1 MNKSYKKVDA
11 CRVCHSKNLVNVL
24 SLGSLYVS
32 DFVSNNKHSIKAPL
46 GLSMCKNCSLVQL
59 THNGVSP
66 DLLYRNYW
74 YKSGVNSTMRT
85 ALKDITSK
93 AEKII
98 RLKRGDVVLDIGAND
113 GTLLRSY
120 ENKEI
125 TRVGFEPAKNLKKD
139 SSVGTDKIICDFF
152 SSKNYKKYNFAKAKI
167 ITAIAMFYDLEEP
180 NRFVSDISEVL
191 ADDGLFIIQ
200 MAYQPL
206 MLKLNAFD
214 NICHEHIEYYSLK
227 SVNRLLKSN
236 KLEIFKVELNDV
248 NGGRF
253 RLYIKHNNAKTPRPS
268 FSDLKKM
275 NDLFKKEMTSG
286 VNTVGAY
293 KKFAQRIE
301 FLKNKT
307 AEFIKREVSLGKK
320 VCVYGASTKGNT
332 LLQYYGLNA
341 QIIAA
346 AAERNPNKYGLK
358 TVGSLIPITSEED
371 VRALNPDYLLVLPW
385 HFKKEFI
392 EREKKFIN
400 RGGKMIFPLPDFKIV
415 DKNELHKYFKID
427 N

>member
-1 MNKSYKKVDA
+1 
-11 CRVCHSKNLVNVL
+11 
-24 SLGSLYVS
+24 
-32 DFVSNNKHSIKAPL
+32 
-46 GLSMCKNCSLVQL
+46 
-59 THNGVSP
+59 
-66 DLLYRNYW
+66 
-74 YKSGVNSTMRT
+74 
-85 ALKDITSK
+85 
-93 AEKII
+93 
-98 RLKRGDVVLDIGAND
+98 
-113 GTLLRSY
+113 
-120 ENKEI
+120 
-125 TRVGFEPAKNLKKD
+125 
-139 SSVGTDKIICDFF
+139 
-152 SSKNYKKYNFAKAKI
+152 
-167 ITAIAMFYDLEEP
+167 
-180 NRFVSDISEVL
+180 
-191 ADDGLFIIQ
+191 

-248 NGGRF
+248 NGGSF

-286 VNTVGAY
+286 GNTVGAY